1 MGCNADYV
9 LDKMQWYE
17 VNALL
22 KYRHYK
28 IKDNWE
34 QSRLIS
40 YLIAQV
46 NTKKTLKLD
55 DIISFEWEKEKHN
68 ETIISKEEIEALSK
82 QAEEM
87 EQKLKQNQ

>member
-1 MGCNADYV
+1 MGCNCDYV
-9 LDKMQWYE
+9 LDSMQWYE

-22 KYRHYK
+22 KYKHYK

-46 NTKKTLKLD
+46 NTKKTLKLE
-55 DIISFEWEKEKHN
+55 DIISFEWEKEQRQN
-68 ETIISKEEIEALSK
+68 GSNISKEEIEALSK

-87 EQKLKQNQ
+87 ERLISQN